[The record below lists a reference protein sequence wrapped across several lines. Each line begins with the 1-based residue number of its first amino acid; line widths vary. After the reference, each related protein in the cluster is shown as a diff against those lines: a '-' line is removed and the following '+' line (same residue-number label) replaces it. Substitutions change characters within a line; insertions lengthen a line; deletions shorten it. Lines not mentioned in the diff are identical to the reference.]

1 MTKRAERKVGEI
13 ETVLGKPSRNE
24 AVSLIVHFVSC
35 QQHYF
40 YNCFNRVFF
49 LKKKKKRK
57 RIDMQRLLRGVS
69 MMDHK
74 NILMSYFRL
83 FFNVKKKI

>member
-35 QQHYF
+35 QQHYS
-40 YNCFNRVFF
+40 YNSFNRVFF
-49 LKKKKKRK
+49 FKKEKK
-57 RIDMQRLLRGVS
+57 IDMQRLIRGV
-69 MMDHK
+69 
-74 NILMSYFRL
+74 
-83 FFNVKKKI
+83 